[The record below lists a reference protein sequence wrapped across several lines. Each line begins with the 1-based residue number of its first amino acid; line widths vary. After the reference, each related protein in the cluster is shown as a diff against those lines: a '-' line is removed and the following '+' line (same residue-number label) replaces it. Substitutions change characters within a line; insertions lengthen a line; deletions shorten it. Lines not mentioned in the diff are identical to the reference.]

1 MAFLLSSRSFL
12 ALASILSV
20 ALVKN
25 VAAQNGK
32 SPVPQRDLKEFTLM
46 LTIPIVV
53 TADGSSFSL
62 NGKQASYRFH
72 VEPSTGDLIGD
83 HFGGTA
89 YETVSIP
96 DPLVNGWVGLPGRVR
111 REFPD
116 LGRGDFRSP
125 AVRIRQS
132 AGYTVSDLQYQ
143 SHQIVQGKPELLGLP
158 GLFGS
163 EQDVTTLVVRLYD
176 NYSSVAADL
185 TYSMFPEYDAVVRS
199 VNITNLGD
207 GDITVE
213 KLASFSVDLP
223 YQDLDMIEL
232 RGDWA
237 RENMRTRRKVEY
249 GTQG

>member
-1 MAFLLSSRSFL
+1 MAFLLSLRSFL
-12 ALASILSV
+12 ALASILFV

-32 SPVPQRDLKEFTLM
+32 IPVPQRDLKGITLM

-72 VEPSTGDLIGD
+72 VDPSTGDLIGD